1 MGNILLDNQKTEMLY
16 KNLKGDI
23 VLYTPD
29 TFQDEELKKIISQ
42 SESINENKIENE
54 LELKH
59 IREIFRMLVKDGN
72 FVDDL
77 SDETLISQLTNGNR
91 DVELLLREINDL
103 VNRIQEDILY
113 ENTEKIKLINS
124 ALNIFNSN
132 IEMNKMEEKINKLFK
147 KYKINYTFDDIRN
160 IQDNPEKIEEFL
172 NKINKKK

>member
-29 TFQDEELKKIISQ
+29 TFQYEELKKIISQ